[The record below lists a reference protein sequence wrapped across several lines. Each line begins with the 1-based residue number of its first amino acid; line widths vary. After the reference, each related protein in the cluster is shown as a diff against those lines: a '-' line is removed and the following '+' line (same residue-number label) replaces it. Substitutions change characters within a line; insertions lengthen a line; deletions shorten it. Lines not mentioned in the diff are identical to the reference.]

1 MICPTC
7 LIDRDYFKRV
17 PQNAHKYVCATC
29 LWGVGFSTKEKTI
42 ETAKQKNLVAKWIDH
57 GGMKNALLW
66 MDRANNWKRI
76 RTSLKR
82 FLD

>member
-1 MICPTC
+1 
-7 LIDRDYFKRV
+7 
-17 PQNAHKYVCATC
+17 
-29 LWGVGFSTKEKTI
+29 VGFSTKEKTI